1 MNWNYLKHRFLFVEM
16 FVGVLS
22 VVFGFVL
29 SWLVRGSGYYP
40 GALMLCITGA
50 LTLVLSFKE
59 WKTPTPIKDKNQV
72 INLLFTILRRAF
84 FFLNLMLS
92 SLVIGTIFQII
103 DFN

>member
-1 MNWNYLKHRFLFVEM
+1 MNMSRFKQSFLFVEM
-16 FVGVLS
+16 FVDFLAII
-22 VVFGFVL
+22 FGIVL
-29 SWLVRGSGYYP
+29 SWLVRGTGYYP

-59 WKTPTPIKDKNQV
+59 WKVPTLQAERFQV
-72 INLLFTILRRAF
+72 MNLLFTILRRAF

-103 DFN
+103 EY

>member
-1 MNWNYLKHRFLFVEM
+1 MNMNRFKQSFLFVEM
-16 FVGVLS
+16 FVGFLS
-22 VVFGFVL
+22 IIFGIVL
-29 SWLVRGSGYYP
+29 SWLVRGTGYYP

-59 WKTPTPIKDKNQV
+59 WKVPTLYAERFQV
-72 INLLFTILRRAF
+72 MNLLFTILRRAF

-103 DFN
+103 EY

>member
-1 MNWNYLKHRFLFVEM
+1 MNMSRFKQSFLFVEM
-16 FVGVLS
+16 FVGFLAII
-22 VVFGFVL
+22 FGIVL
-29 SWLVRGSGYYP
+29 SWLVRGTGYYP

-59 WKTPTPIKDKNQV
+59 WKVPTLQAERFQV
-72 INLLFTILRRAF
+72 MNLLFTILRRAF

-103 DFN
+103 EY